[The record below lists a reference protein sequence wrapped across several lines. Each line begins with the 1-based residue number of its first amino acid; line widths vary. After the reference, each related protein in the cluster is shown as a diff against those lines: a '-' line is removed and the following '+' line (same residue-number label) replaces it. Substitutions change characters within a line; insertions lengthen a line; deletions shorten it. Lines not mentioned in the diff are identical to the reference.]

1 MKKNLARY
9 ALGLLLLP
17 LVGVGTPQTQ
27 PLQVDANISGS
38 AFNPQIL
45 GVKMTMA
52 ETHLEQSAYFVST
65 DGKLYGKSGDIDT
78 GTTFTNNPDVKYPN
92 YLFRIHDYIA
102 VLKDELIQDI
112 ELSQNNRF
120 VVTQSGKVFAVGFNG
135 SGSLGNGTTTSID
148 KLTDVTSFFGDLGT
162 DKIIK
167 LATNGNATYALTE
180 GGQVFSYGSSY
191 YVGNNTPFTTSS
203 LPVTTPVNITT
214 FFEEYD
220 PLVDKIIDL
229 KFNMALTASGT
240 VYQWGFWQQPFAQV
254 LSPEIIFSS
263 ADIPTP
269 ALNEKV
275 VSIVPTGTGA
285 ILLTTEGRLFGI
297 GKNDYLQLGQA
308 DTQLVLSQFTE
319 LDLSAFTFL
328 NATNKIE
335 FITGGF
341 AITTNGNVIAW
352 GTNKNGTAGRGSAVA
367 LDNSIPFTDV
377 TAAVNTNLRADEY
390 FVYAFKS
397 GNPNNDTAATLI
409 SNLGIVYGLGGRYT
423 LGFPLDGN
431 NAPLREPRA
440 IAPEKVTFTVDPLD
454 GPEIGSFSWA
464 YGYRVFFSQ
473 IVNNTPSVLNT
484 VRPGYLFG
492 GLFFDQALT
501 QSAYD
506 VLNYVATE
514 SITLYPKWFPI
525 SYNTS
530 YLAPGLPM
538 NHENPFQITG
548 AMLPYTLKP
557 ATSPGRTFEGWFKDT
572 QFTQTISV
580 VNAEDFTNNSLLLY
594 AKFSGVNSTTSTD
607 TGSGGGGGT
616 PTAPRSVL
624 LPVLVVTAT
633 IGAIGTFSWLFFFRN
648 LTIGGFSFV
657 ALKKWWIAF
666 IKRKEKDDKDKK

>member
-1 MKKNLARY
+1 MKKNAIRY

-17 LVGVGTPQTQ
+17 LVGVGIPQNQ

-52 ETHLEQSAYFVST
+52 ETHLEQSSYFVST
-65 DGKLYGKSGDIDT
+65 DGKLYGKSSDVDT
-78 GTTFTNNPDVKYPN
+78 GTTFANNPDVKYPN

-102 VLKDELIQDI
+102 VLEDELIQDI

-180 GGQVFSYGSSY
+180 GGQVFSYGSNY
-191 YVGNNTPFTTSS
+191 YVGNNTPYTYSS
-203 LPVTTPVNITT
+203 ASVTTPINITT

-240 VYQWGFWQQPFAQV
+240 VYQWGFWQQPFVQV
-254 LSPEIIFSS
+254 LSPEIIFKST
-263 ADIPTP
+263 DIPSPT
-269 ALNEKV
+269 LNEKV
-275 VSIVPTGTGA
+275 VSFVQTGTGA
-285 ILLTTEGRLFGI
+285 LLLTSEGRLFGI

-308 DTQLVLSQFTE
+308 DRQLILTEFTE

-328 NATNKIE
+328 NATNKID

-341 AITTNGNVIAW
+341 AITTNGNVISW
-352 GTNKNGTAGRGSAVA
+352 GSNGNGTAGRGSSATS
-367 LDNSIPFTDV
+367 DNDIPFTDV
-377 TAAVNTNLRADEY
+377 TTAVNTNLRTGEY
-390 FVYAFKS
+390 FVYAFKA
-397 GNPNNDTAATLI
+397 NNSSATLI
-409 SNLGIVYGLGGRYT
+409 SNLGIVYGLGNRYS

-431 NAPLREPRA
+431 NLPIREPRA
-440 IAPEKVTFTVDPLD
+440 LAPEKVTFTVDPLD

-464 YGYRVFFSQ
+464 YGYRVFFNQ
-473 IVNNTPSVLNT
+473 IVNDKPSVLNT

-530 YLAPGLPM
+530 YIAPGLPM

-557 ATSPGRTFEGWFKDT
+557 ATSPGRTFEGWFKDN
-572 QFTQTISV
+572 QFTQAISV
-580 VNAEDFTNNSLLLY
+580 VNAEDFTNNSLLVY
-594 AKFSGVNSTTSTD
+594 AKFSGVNSNTSID
-607 TGSGGGGGT
+607 TGGGGVT
-616 PTAPRSVL
+616 PTAPRSAL
-624 LPVLVVTAT
+624 LPVVLATAT
-633 IGAIGTFSWLFFFRN
+633 IGAIGTFSWLFFFRK

-657 ALKKWWIAF
+657 VLKKWFIAF
-666 IKRKEKDDKDKK
+666 MKRNKKDKDEDKK